1 MLNRYHHLKGQAQGT
16 APTPGNIMK
25 HIFPLTI
32 LTSILLLAA
41 CKPYEM
47 DIPQGKTLSPQQI
60 AQIKP
65 GMTKEAVL
73 LDLGTPLQGASAY
86 DVNRLDYIVTMQK
99 NGGVIN
105 ENRLSIYFKN
115 GVVKEIIQKDYVSK

>member
-1 MLNRYHHLKGQAQGT
+1 
-16 APTPGNIMK
+16 MK
-25 HIFPLTI
+25 HVLSVSI
-32 LTSILLLAA
+32 LASVLLLAS

-60 AQIKP
+60 SQIKP

-73 LDLGTPLQGASAY
+73 RDLGTPLQGASAY
-86 DVNRLDYIVTMQK
+86 DINRLDYIVTMQK

-115 GVVKEIIQKDYVSK
+115 GHVKEVVQKDYASK

>member
-1 MLNRYHHLKGQAQGT
+1 
-16 APTPGNIMK
+16 MK
-25 HIFPLTI
+25 HVLSVSI
-32 LTSILLLAA
+32 LASVLLLAS

-60 AQIKP
+60 SQIKP
-65 GMTKEAVL
+65 GMSKEAVL
-73 LDLGTPLQGASAY
+73 RDLGTPLQGTSAY

-115 GVVKEIIQKDYVSK
+115 GVVKEIVQKDYVTK